1 MRSLGVL
8 IGLALVVTG
17 CSTVDSADI
26 KTSGMTADLLVKLP
40 ENADA
45 VDVTASFRVGNLT
58 YVELGSGENVEVSA
72 DGKREQLHRGKFAGA
87 TSYTGQLGVSK
98 GSKISQVEI
107 NFALNRAG
115 GNTSAPSSTVV
126 LPEPVHLSQP
136 FGGAKLSRR
145 KDVQVSFASGPA
157 QTLTWSGPCIQTG
170 SLQIEPGRS
179 STTIAAGLIR
189 ATMPATPNSAGSDTC
204 QVDFLLSRHT
214 TGRIDGAF
222 KDGTIVAVAQS
233 IHQVVSAP

>member
-72 DGKREQLHRGKFAGA
+72 EGKREQLHRGKFAGA

-98 GSKISQVEI
+98 GSKVEI
-107 NFALNRAG
+107 NLALNRAG

-136 FGGAKLSRR
+136 VGGTKLSRR
-145 KDVQVSFASGPA
+145 KDVQVTFASGPA

-170 SLQIEPGRS
+170 SLEIEPGRS

-189 ATMPATPNSAGSDTC
+189 ATTPASAGTDTC
-204 QVDFLLSRHT
+204 QVEFLLSRHT

-233 IHQVVSAP
+233 THQVVSAP

>member
-8 IGLALVVTG
+8 IGLALVVSG

-26 KTSGMTADLLVKLP
+26 RTSGMTADLLVKLP
-40 ENADA
+40 ENAVA
-45 VDVTASFRVGNLT
+45 VDLTASFRVGNLT
-58 YVELGSGENVEVSA
+58 YVELGSGENVSVSA
-72 DGKREQLHRGKFAGA
+72 EGKTEELHRGKFAGA

-98 GSKISQVEI
+98 GEVT
-107 NFALNRAG
+107 FALKRDGDNA
-115 GNTSAPSSTVV
+115 SAPSSTVV

-136 FGGAKLSRR
+136 FGGTKLSRG
-145 KDVQVSFASGPA
+145 KAVQVTFASGPA

-170 SLQIEPGRS
+170 SLEIEAGRS

-189 ATMPATPNSAGSDTC
+189 ATTPASPANSARDSC
-204 QVDFLLSRHT
+204 QIELLLSRHT
-214 TGRIDGAF
+214 TGKLDGAF
-222 KDGTIVAVAQS
+222 KDGSIVAVAQS